1 MEGKREPFKTKDSN
15 RIVSKKE
22 DCKKEDKKKKT
33 LFLGSKPSV
42 TDKVVTTVIN
52 SISRKAAAEVPVSQ
66 IPVTVSSSGPILKEC
81 WREGLPQIMVKLDM
95 HTEQDYV
102 IDIFS
107 SMIKQQSKHVIQ
119 AVDIPKAVTTEMRT
133 VLVDW
138 LVQVHEYLGLQEETL
153 YLAMYLMNTYMKVHK
168 IRTCFLQLLAASC
181 LFIACKMEETLI
193 PEPAELCFMM
203 EDAFSKKELL
213 KMERKVLHR
222 LNFQLHY
229 TQPLY
234 FLRLLSVTGKYP
246 ENVKY
251 LAMYFMELTLLEA
264 DGAMIEPALL
274 ASGALSLAQLV
285 SRESET
291 LSADEMGYGPIYS
304 YSDADLSLPRQL
316 MGKAALRASSES
328 KSTWQKYSRP
338 QKHGVSTGPA
348 MANSKHLAHCIGL
361 SYPNSS

>member
-1 MEGKREPFKTKDSN
+1 
-15 RIVSKKE
+15 
-22 DCKKEDKKKKT
+22 
-33 LFLGSKPSV
+33 
-42 TDKVVTTVIN
+42 
-52 SISRKAAAEVPVSQ
+52 
-66 IPVTVSSSGPILKEC
+66 
-81 WREGLPQIMVKLDM
+81 
-95 HTEQDYV
+95 
-102 IDIFS
+102 
-107 SMIKQQSKHVIQ
+107 
-119 AVDIPKAVTTEMRT
+119 MRT

-246 ENVKY
+246 ENVEY

-304 YSDADLSLPRQL
+304 YSFSDADLSLPRQL

-348 MANSKHLAHCIGL
+348 MANSKHLAHCI
-361 SYPNSS
+361 